1 MARRKPTRQDA
12 EVSPVRYPAHWE
24 ADVALRDGSTAH
36 LRPITPEDAE
46 ALQRF
51 HRAQSP
57 QSIYF
62 RFFAPMAELSAGDL
76 ERFTNVDY
84 IDRVAIIVMR
94 RDEIIG
100 VRRLDRLED
109 GRSAEVAFH
118 LSARHPA
125 QGIGSLRLDTL

>member
-51 HRAQSP
+51 HRAQRP
-57 QSIYF
+57 QPIYF
-62 RFFAPMAELSAGDL
+62 RFFAPMADLSAGDL

-84 IDRVAIIVMR
+84 IDRAAITVTR
-94 RDEIIG
+94 REEISG
-100 VRRLDRLED
+100 RRRFDCLDDRQT
-109 GRSAEVAFH
+109 A
-118 LSARHPA
+118 
-125 QGIGSLRLDTL
+125 